1 MPAVSTVTPRSPCP
15 VAPGFAVPL
24 MRIRT
29 NPVAGPVIVK
39 PMLMSPLVATHAY
52 PPGGR
57 KLRSKSTVQLAAVWV
72 PGTRRRFPATTTTD
86 SLVV

>member
-29 NPVAGPVIVK
+29 NPMAGRLIVK
-39 PMLMSPLVATHAY
+39 PMLMSPLVATRIY